1 MINIYE
7 KLGITSNVSI
17 SIISIALRLFCGF
30 LRTRLTKLL
39 RLPNVTAYILVGI
52 IIGPFCL
59 NLIPD
64 SFVEGSSFLADIALA
79 FIAFSTGEFFRIDIL
94 KKNGL

>member
-39 RLPNVTAYILVGI
+39 RLPNVTAYILAGI

-59 NLIPD
+59 NLVPD
-64 SFVEGSSFLADIALA
+64 SFVCFY
-79 FIAFSTGEFFRIDIL
+79 L
-94 KKNGL
+94 KDNQTDPCSWRLR